1 MTKSIASETPN
12 TSYEDLVATWT
23 TDFGII
29 SRVQQD
35 IENVFGVLNTI
46 VMCQIFPLFVVVGTS

>member
-23 TDFGII
+23 TDFGIN

-35 IENVFGVLNTI
+35 IDKQAGSG
-46 VMCQIFPLFVVVGTS
+46 PA